1 MSMGSTAGPKT
12 SVRVSF
18 FGTLRKRVGCREQ
31 DLEFDSPKVTIRSVL
46 ERLIEIQGDDFRD
59 WVINDYGW
67 VDSRCM
73 IFVDGEHVN
82 SVDCI
87 DRDITEADELKIA
100 LATPMAGG

>member
-1 MSMGSTAGPKT
+1 MPPKT
-12 SVRVSF
+12 TVNVSY
-18 FGTLRKRVGCREQ
+18 FGTLRRRMGCREQ
-31 DLEFDSPKVTIRSVL
+31 DLEFDTPVVTIRSVL
-46 ERLIEIQGDDFRD
+46 ERLIEIQGEDFRD

-87 DRDITEADELKIA
+87 DRDITGVDRLKIA

>member
-1 MSMGSTAGPKT
+1 MAPTT
-12 SVRVSF
+12 IDVSF
-18 FGTLRKRVGCREQ
+18 FGTLRKRVGCRQ
-31 DLEFDSPKVTIRSVL
+31 QSLEFDSPSVTIRNVL

-67 VDSRCM
+67 VDARCM
-73 IFVDGEHVN
+73 IFVDDEHVP

-87 DRDITEADELKIA
+87 DLDVTGAEHLKIA

>member
-1 MSMGSTAGPKT
+1 MSTT
-12 SVRVSF
+12 TTINVSYL
-18 FGTLRKRVGCREQ
+18 GTLRHRVGCRQQ
-31 DLEFDSPKVTIRSVL
+31 DLEFDLPKVTIRSVL
-46 ERLIEIQGDDFRD
+46 DRLIEIQGEDFRD

-87 DRDITEADELKIA
+87 DRDITGVDRLQIA

>member
-1 MSMGSTAGPKT
+1 MDSELTT
-12 SVRVSF
+12 TIDISF
-18 FGTLRKRVGCREQ
+18 FGTLRKRVGCREVT
-31 DLEFDSPKVTIRSVL
+31 LEFETRPVTIRSVL
-46 ERLIEIQGDDFRD
+46 EKLIEIQGEDFRD

-73 IFVDGEHVN
+73 IFVDGEHQN

-87 DRDITEADELKIA
+87 DTDVTGAEHLQIA

>member
-1 MSMGSTAGPKT
+1 MAATT
-12 SVRVSF
+12 INVSF
-18 FGTLRKRVGCREQ
+18 FGTLRTRVGCREQ
-31 DLEFDSPKVTIRSVL
+31 DLEFDSPTVTIRSVL
-46 ERLIEIQGDDFRD
+46 ERLIEIQGEDFRD

-73 IFVDGEHVN
+73 IFLDGEHVN

-87 DRDITEADELKIA
+87 DRDLTGVDQLKIA